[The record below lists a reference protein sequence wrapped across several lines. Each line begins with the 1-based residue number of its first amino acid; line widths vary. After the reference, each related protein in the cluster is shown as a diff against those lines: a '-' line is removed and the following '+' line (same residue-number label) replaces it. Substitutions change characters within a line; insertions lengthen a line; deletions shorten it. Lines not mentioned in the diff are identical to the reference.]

1 MSKPHCGECSFFK
14 YEDTDGYGLCD
25 VTQREQRCS
34 DHCVVHYKSMTP
46 KACLRVLHEY
56 QKWRRGGK
64 GPMPHPYVIGLSID
78 KAITIIR
85 NRMKE
90 KTFTMEDLVSF
101 GNYLLSEERNESIES
116 PEMKGLVGDWDITNW
131 QSRQ

>member
-14 YEDTDGYGLCD
+14 YEDTDGYGCC
-25 VTQREQRCS
+25 VVNNREQRCS
-34 DHCVVHYKSMTP
+34 DQCTVHYKLMTP
-46 KACLRVLHEY
+46 KSCLRVLHEF

-64 GPMPHPYVIGLSID
+64 GPMPHPYIIGQVID

-85 NRMKE
+85 SSMKE
-90 KTFTMEDLVSF
+90 KKFTMEDLVSF

-116 PEMKGLVGDWDITNW
+116 PEMKGVVGDWDIANW

>member
-14 YEDTDGYGLCD
+14 YEDTDGCGLCD
-25 VTQREQRCS
+25 VYNREQRCS
-34 DHCVVHYKSMTP
+34 DQCTVHYKSMTP
-46 KACLRVLHEY
+46 KACQRALHEY
-56 QKWRRGGK
+56 QKWRRGGR
-64 GPMPHPYVIGLSID
+64 GQMPHPYIIGQVID

-85 NRMKE
+85 SSMKE

-116 PEMKGLVGDWDITNW
+116 PEMKGVVGDWDIANW

>member
-1 MSKPHCGECSFFK
+1 
-14 YEDTDGYGLCD
+14 
-25 VTQREQRCS
+25 
-34 DHCVVHYKSMTP
+34 
-46 KACLRVLHEY
+46 
-56 QKWRRGGK
+56 
-64 GPMPHPYVIGLSID
+64 MPHPYVIGLSID

-90 KTFTMEDLVSF
+90 KTFTLEDLVSF

-116 PEMKGLVGDWDITNW
+116 PEMKGVVGDWDIANW